1 MKIFL
6 KKVLIILIMFTI
18 VFEFSFSNISFAD
31 SQSEMQKNVNM
42 ISNLTGGLVSIV
54 LWRQRILITLLALAV
69 NQALGALAGAA
80 GTIDTSKTNSEKEQ
94 DGTLFLTPFDIF
106 FNEYPVLKINFFNVT
121 EAGTDD
127 SNFVYKF
134 RSTVAYWFYALR
146 TIASAMLLVILIYV
160 GIRMA
165 LSSIAD
171 DRAKYKKMLID
182 WVCSLLLIFLLQYM
196 AIGIIYL
203 NNSIVDA
210 LKTALADTGV
220 VKDIMLE
227 FFTKSVAGAGIT
239 SLVATFVFCGIT
251 AQSAFYF
258 IAYLKRVIKIGFLII
273 ISPLISITYSIDKMG
288 DGKAQALNNW
298 LKEFIYTILI
308 QPFHCIIYIAF
319 INTAFKLVKETT
331 LIDIGSLRGMNQLA
345 TGVLVIMCLKFID
358 DAEKVVRKIFGFSD
372 GNGKTA
378 MAVGAVMAGTAVK
391 NARKLGS
398 VSRNGI
404 NSFSKYGKDLKTA
417 ISTDASKFMN
427 YGPGKKIGEKLSSK
441 LPKSSGEGILEKFK
455 GDASSIANSAKQ
467 SSAFKTLNK
476 GINGAKSLK
485 GKFSSHE
492 KVQKIKSFWENN
504 KKNIKNGIRADTAK
518 ALGFMAMAMS
528 YSTGQTDLLSANAY
542 RTAVQDGASEFFNTS
557 KNSIAESVSEDNRQ
571 IDKAEYEEIESGLNE
586 AKEKLK
592 SAGLNENATAED
604 VDNLSA
610 DSNINDR
617 LNKAK
622 EKAKARKTEQEKLE
636 RKLKEQQ
643 EKLEN
648 AKMAK
653 AKPKAS
659 KSERRAAQ
667 ANIDKAEKE
676 IKNISQAK
684 SNIDK
689 KVEEANQDLKDI
701 QEEADKYDELKNAIA
716 KRDFLQSKKDNF
728 YTEAA
733 KQERIRAR
741 QFGPSK
747 SEINKKKNEI
757 LKLIMDLKRDQ
768 NTVSESSQSN
778 LLTEEETDNASRM
791 AEHITN
797 AVDLSLLKGA
807 SFFGKSDSKD
817 EYSKKILEGIGITND
832 NSEIYQSLNK
842 AVQEYA
848 LLGKRTRVANAFAQ
862 HESYSG
868 DSDLLA
874 NAMVKNLDDYYTGN
888 SASSGT

>member
-1 MKIFL
+1 MKIFF

-42 ISNLTGGLVSIV
+42 ISNLTGGLVSII
-54 LWRQRILITLLALAV
+54 LWRQRILVTLLALAV

-127 SNFVYKF
+127 TNFVYKF

-146 TIASAMLLVILIYV
+146 TISSAILLVILIYV

-171 DRAKYKKMLID
+171 DRAKYKKMLVD

-258 IAYLKRVIKIGFLII
+258 IAYLKRVIKVGFLII

-331 LIDIGSLRGMNQLA
+331 LIDIGSLKGMNQLA
-345 TGVLVIMCLKFID
+345 TGVLVILCLKFID

-391 NARKLGS
+391 NARKWGS

-404 NSFSKYGKDLKTA
+404 NAISKYRKDLGTA
-417 ISTDASKFMN
+417 ISNDANKFMN
-427 YGPGKKIGEKLSSK
+427 SGTGKKIGEKLSSK

-467 SSAFKTLNK
+467 SSAFKTLNN

-485 GKFSSHE
+485 GKFSSNK
-492 KVQKIKSFWENN
+492 KVQNMQNFWKKN
-504 KKNIKNGIRADTAK
+504 KANIKNGIRADTAK

-542 RTAVQDGASEFFNTS
+542 RTAIQDGASEFFNTS
-557 KNSIAESVSEDNRQ
+557 KDSLAENASNDNRD
-571 IDKAEYEEIESGLNE
+571 IDNAEYEKIESDLNE
-586 AKEKLK
+586 TKEKLK
-592 SAGLNENATAED
+592 SAGLDENATAED
-604 VDNLSA
+604 IDNLKSGA
-610 DSNINDR
+610 NIDDR
-617 LNKAK
+617 LKNAKRKAK
-622 EKAKARKTEQEKLE
+622 EKDDELKKAKKLLDQKQNELKKVQEIEAKGSNAEYIKKFEEKLE
-636 RKLKEQQ
+636 KEVKSK
-643 EKLEN
+643 EERVAN
-648 AKMAK
+648 AQRESNK
-653 AKPKAS
+653 AK
-659 KSERRAAQ
+659 
-667 ANIDKAEKE
+667 
-676 IKNISQAK
+676 
-684 SNIDK
+684 
-689 KVEEANQDLKDI
+689 QDLNDI
-701 QEEADKYDELKNAIA
+701 QEEADKYDELKKTIA
-716 KRDFLQSKKDNF
+716 KRDFLQAQKDNF

-733 KQERIRAR
+733 KLDRVKSR

-757 LKLIMDLKRDQ
+757 LKLMMDFKRDK
-768 NTVSESSQSN
+768 NSVSESSQDN
-778 LLTEEETDNASRM
+778 LLTEEETDDASRM
-791 AEHITN
+791 AENITK

-807 SFFGKSDSKD
+807 SFIGKSNSKE
-817 EYSKKILEGIGITND
+817 EYSKKILESIGITDD
-832 NSEIYQSLNK
+832 NSEVYQALNK

-848 LLGKRTRVANAFAQ
+848 LLGKRTKVANAFAQ

-874 NAMVKNLDDYYTGN
+874 EAMVKNLDDYYTGS

>member
-1 MKIFL
+1 MKIFF

-42 ISNLTGGLVSIV
+42 ISNLTGGLVSII
-54 LWRQRILITLLALAV
+54 LWRQRILVTLLALAV

-127 SNFVYKF
+127 TNFVYKF

-146 TIASAMLLVILIYV
+146 TISSAILLVILIYV

-171 DRAKYKKMLID
+171 DRAKYKKMLVD

-258 IAYLKRVIKIGFLII
+258 IAYLKRVIKVGFLII

-331 LIDIGSLRGMNQLA
+331 LIDIGSLKGMNQLA
-345 TGVLVIMCLKFID
+345 TGVLVILCLKFID

-391 NARKLGS
+391 NARKWGS

-404 NSFSKYGKDLKTA
+404 NAISKYRKDLGTA
-417 ISTDASKFMN
+417 ISNDANKFMN
-427 YGPGKKIGEKLSSK
+427 SGTGKKIGEKLSSK

-485 GKFSSHE
+485 GKFSSNK
-492 KVQKIKSFWENN
+492 KVQNMQNFWKKN
-504 KKNIKNGIRADTAK
+504 KANIKNGIRADTAK

-542 RTAVQDGASEFFNTS
+542 RTAIQDGASEFFNTS
-557 KNSIAESVSEDNRQ
+557 KDSLAENASNDNRD
-571 IDKAEYEEIESGLNE
+571 IDNAEYEKIESDLNE
-586 AKEKLK
+586 TKEKLK
-592 SAGLNENATAED
+592 SAGLDENATAED
-604 VDNLSA
+604 IDNLKSGA
-610 DSNINDR
+610 NIDDR
-617 LNKAK
+617 LKNAKRKAK
-622 EKAKARKTEQEKLE
+622 EKDDELKKAKKLLDQKQNELKKVQEIEAKGSNAEYIKKFEEKLE
-636 RKLKEQQ
+636 KEVKSK
-643 EKLEN
+643 EERVAN
-648 AKMAK
+648 AQRESNK
-653 AKPKAS
+653 AK
-659 KSERRAAQ
+659 
-667 ANIDKAEKE
+667 
-676 IKNISQAK
+676 
-684 SNIDK
+684 
-689 KVEEANQDLKDI
+689 QDLNDI
-701 QEEADKYDELKNAIA
+701 QEEADKYDELKKTIA
-716 KRDFLQSKKDNF
+716 KRDFLQAQKDNF

-733 KQERIRAR
+733 KLDRVKSR

-757 LKLIMDLKRDQ
+757 LKLMMDFKRDK
-768 NTVSESSQSN
+768 NSVSESSQDN
-778 LLTEEETDNASRM
+778 LLTEEETDDASRM
-791 AEHITN
+791 AENITK

-807 SFFGKSDSKD
+807 SFIGKSNSKE
-817 EYSKKILEGIGITND
+817 EYSKKILESIGITDD
-832 NSEIYQSLNK
+832 NSEVYQALNK

-848 LLGKRTRVANAFAQ
+848 LLGKRTKVANAFAQ

-874 NAMVKNLDDYYTGN
+874 EAMVKNLDDYYTGS

>member
-42 ISNLTGGLVSIV
+42 ISNLTGGLVSII
-54 LWRQRILITLLALAV
+54 LWRQRILVTLLALAV

-127 SNFVYKF
+127 DNFVYKF

-146 TIASAMLLVILIYV
+146 TISSAILLVILIYV

-171 DRAKYKKMLID
+171 DRAKYKKMLVD

-258 IAYLKRVIKIGFLII
+258 IAYLKRVIKVGFLII

-331 LIDIGSLRGMNQLA
+331 LIDIGSLKGMNQLA
-345 TGVLVIMCLKFID
+345 TGVLVILCLKFID

-391 NARKLGS
+391 NARKWGS

-404 NSFSKYGKDLKTA
+404 NAISKYRKDLGTA
-417 ISTDASKFMN
+417 ISNDANKFMN
-427 YGPGKKIGEKLSSK
+427 SGTGKKIGEKLSSK

-485 GKFSSHE
+485 GKFSSNK
-492 KVQKIKSFWENN
+492 KVQNMQNFWKKN
-504 KKNIKNGIRADTAK
+504 KANIKNGIRADTAK

-542 RTAVQDGASEFFNTS
+542 RTAIQDGASEFFNTS
-557 KNSIAESVSEDNRQ
+557 KNSLAEESSKDNRD
-571 IDKAEYEEIESGLNE
+571 IDNAEYEKIESDLNE
-586 AKEKLK
+586 TKEKLK
-592 SAGLNENATAED
+592 SAGLDENATAED
-604 VDNLSA
+604 IDNLKSGA
-610 DSNINDR
+610 NIDDR
-617 LNKAK
+617 LKNAKRKAK
-622 EKAKARKTEQEKLE
+622 EKDDELKKAKKLLEQKQNELKKVQEIEAKGSNAEYIKKFEEKLE
-636 RKLKEQQ
+636 KEVKSK
-643 EKLEN
+643 EERVAN
-648 AKMAK
+648 AQRESNK
-653 AKPKAS
+653 AK
-659 KSERRAAQ
+659 
-667 ANIDKAEKE
+667 
-676 IKNISQAK
+676 
-684 SNIDK
+684 
-689 KVEEANQDLKDI
+689 QDLNDI
-701 QEEADKYDELKNAIA
+701 QEEADKYDELKKTIA
-716 KRDFLQSKKDNF
+716 KRDFLQAQKDNF

-733 KQERIRAR
+733 KLDRVKSR

-757 LKLIMDLKRDQ
+757 LKLVMDFKRDK
-768 NTVSESSQSN
+768 NSVSESSQDN
-778 LLTEEETDNASRM
+778 LLTEEETDDASRM
-791 AEHITN
+791 AENITK

-807 SFFGKSDSKD
+807 SFIGKSNSKE
-817 EYSKKILEGIGITND
+817 EYSKKILESIGITDD
-832 NSEIYQSLNK
+832 NSEVYQALNK

-848 LLGKRTRVANAFAQ
+848 LLGKRTKVANAFAQ

-874 NAMVKNLDDYYTGN
+874 EAMVKNLDDYYTGS

>member
-42 ISNLTGGLVSIV
+42 ISNLTGGLVSII
-54 LWRQRILITLLALAV
+54 LWRQRILVTLLALAV

-127 SNFVYKF
+127 ANFVYKF

-146 TIASAMLLVILIYV
+146 TISSAILLVILIYV

-165 LSSIAD
+165 ISSIAD
-171 DRAKYKKMLID
+171 DRAKYKKMLVD

-251 AQSAFYF
+251 AQSEFYF
-258 IAYLKRVIKIGFLII
+258 IAYLKRVIKVGFLII

-391 NARKLGS
+391 NARKWGS
-398 VSRNGI
+398 MSRNGI
-404 NSFSKYGKDLKTA
+404 NAISKYRKDLGTA
-417 ISTDASKFMN
+417 ISNDASKFMN
-427 YGPGKKIGEKLSSK
+427 SGTGKKIGEKLSSK

-485 GKFSSHE
+485 GKFSSNK
-492 KVQKIKSFWENN
+492 KVQNMQNFWKKN
-504 KKNIKNGIRADTAK
+504 KANIKNGIRADTAK

-542 RTAVQDGASEFFNTS
+542 RTAIQDGASEFFNTS
-557 KNSIAESVSEDNRQ
+557 KKSISENASNDNRD
-571 IDKAEYEEIESGLNE
+571 IDNAEYEKIESDLNE

-592 SAGLNENATAED
+592 SAGLDENATAAD
-604 VDNLSA
+604 IDNLKSG
-610 DSNINDR
+610 SNIDER
-617 LNKAK
+617 LKKAKKEAK
-622 EKAKARKTEQEKLE
+622 EKEDELKKLKHKLEEQEN
-636 RKLKEQQ
+636 KLKNAQ
-643 EKLEN
+643 N
-648 AKMAK
+648 AKTN
-653 AKPKAS
+653 PRAS
-659 KSERRAAQ
+659 KKQRDTAQ
-667 ANIDKAEKE
+667 QQIDKAEKE
-676 IKNISQAK
+676 IKNRKQAVA
-684 SNIDK
+684 DAQK
-689 KVEEANQDLKDI
+689 KYDEANQDLKDI
-701 QEEADKYDELKNAIA
+701 QEEADKYDELKKAVA
-716 KRDFLQSKKDNF
+716 KRDFLQAKKDNF

-733 KQERIRAR
+733 KLDRVKAR

-768 NTVSESSQSN
+768 NSVSESSQNN
-778 LLTEEETDNASRM
+778 LLTEEETDDASRM
-791 AEHITN
+791 SENITK
-797 AVDLSLLKGA
+797 AVDLSILKGA
-807 SFFGKSDSKD
+807 SFIGKSNSKE
-817 EYSKKILEGIGITND
+817 EYSKKILEGIGITDD
-832 NSEIYQSLNK
+832 NSEVYQALNK

-848 LLGKRTRVANAFAQ
+848 LLGKRTKVANAFAQ

-874 NAMVKNLDDYYTGN
+874 EAMVKNLDDYYTGS